1 MIDATGSP
9 APGRELAAPGQ
20 RPGRASSRIQTRE
33 IVASII

>member
-9 APGRELAAPGQ
+9 PPERGLAAPG
-20 RPGRASSRIQTRE
+20 RDGSRIRTRE